1 MSTNRN
7 ETLEIETRHG
17 DCTTQ
22 VMSKPLIIGI
32 VKAKRRKPWIK
43 LTLNIKVL
51 KEFGKWKKKRWIRE
65 VGKYVN

>member
-7 ETLEIETRHG
+7 ERIEIETRHG

-43 LTLNIKVL
+43 AYIEYQSFKRIWEME
-51 KEFGKWKKKRWIRE
+51 KEEMDKRSW
-65 VGKYVN
+65 

>member
-1 MSTNRN
+1 MKRGLSLEMSTNRN

-32 VKAKRRKPWIK
+32 VKAKRRKP
-43 LTLNIKVL
+43 
-51 KEFGKWKKKRWIRE
+51 
-65 VGKYVN
+65 